1 MPSGFRCGKYMEK
14 GIKLRIIRILTLLM
28 FYFLPL
34 SLKAGAADTISYS
47 GRIVNSDG
55 SPRTGVVELEISFHS
70 EETGGTAKGTAL
82 DPFTVSLVNG
92 FFNLELNLDFYI
104 RTNAFG

>member
-1 MPSGFRCGKYMEK
+1 MEK

-70 EETGGTAKGTAL
+70 EETGGTAKGIAL

-92 FFNLELNLDFYI
+92 FFNLELNISSQHNAILDPSTETWI
-104 RTNAFG
+104 EV